1 VLGEE
6 QAGERRGPVEIAR
19 GRCPHAGG

>member
-6 QAGERRGPVEIAR
+6 QAGERRGPIEVAR
-19 GRCPHAGG
+19 RRGPHPGG